1 MREEFSLFKIWINN
15 IVFGV
20 EFDYLFNV
28 RFFIPG
34 KKSVIVVFV
43 ASGVDER
50 WLGSFPFALTQSNN
64 RTRLKW

>member
-1 MREEFSLFKIWINN
+1 MYAGGVFTFQNMNNN

-20 EFDYLFNV
+20 EVDYLFNV
-28 RFFIPG
+28 RFFIHG

-50 WLGSFPFALTQSNN
+50 
-64 RTRLKW
+64 

>member
-1 MREEFSLFKIWINN
+1 
-15 IVFGV
+15 
-20 EFDYLFNV
+20 LFNV